1 MYNNEEVYY
10 DVETMDEQ
18 FVASDDNKEEAV
30 RKARA
35 KAPGERLI
43 GIIRRKSDHGDVA
56 GFYIG
61 DLPAGM
67 PL

>member
-1 MYNNEEVYY
+1 MAEAVYY
-10 DVETMDEQ
+10 DVETMDGL

-43 GIIRRKSDHGDVA
+43 GIIRRKVDDSDKG
-56 GFYIG
+56 GFFIG